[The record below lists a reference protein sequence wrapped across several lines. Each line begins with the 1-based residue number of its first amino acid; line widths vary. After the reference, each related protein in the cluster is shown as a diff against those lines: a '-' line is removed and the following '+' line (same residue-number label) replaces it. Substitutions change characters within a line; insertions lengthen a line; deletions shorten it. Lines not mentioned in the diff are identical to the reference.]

1 MPQQTARKW
10 ICRKGSGKMALVT
23 EEMIANAI
31 KDGKTMTVA
40 ASEWNV
46 DPGNLKRISG
56 EKMGR

>member
-1 MPQQTARKW
+1 
-10 ICRKGSGKMALVT
+10 MALVT

-31 KDGKTMTVA
+31 KDGKTMRAA

>member
-1 MPQQTARKW
+1 
-10 ICRKGSGKMALVT
+10 MALVT